1 MFHCPIFHFVFN
13 FRRLLK
19 QGKMF
24 QYVGILLAV
33 LGLGRAQTLPTLPYF
48 QNLDGDG
55 DFVINW
61 GLTNDSIT
69 IELIVY
75 TTGWV
80 GLGLLS
86 DDSTMIDYWWGGF
99 DEDFGIDYI
108 QVTSRSIIHY
118 YARNIVI
125 WNVPVQWFQCRPVDG
140 SVGT

>member
-1 MFHCPIFHFVFN
+1 
-13 FRRLLK
+13 
-19 QGKMF
+19 MF
-24 QYVGILLAV
+24 QYVGIVLAV

-108 QVTSRSIIHY
+108 QVTSRSIIML
-118 YARNIVI
+118 V
-125 WNVPVQWFQCRPVDG
+125 
-140 SVGT
+140 TL